1 MSTLK
6 VDTILKRTGTGTI
19 TVGQSGD
26 TIAMP
31 SATLTTALPVA
42 SGGTGGTSFSA
53 AGLSNTP
60 SFMVKLSGNQS
71 QSSSNTKLQ
80 LNTELWDTD
89 GKYDTSNYRFTPTV
103 AGKYVF
109 MYGTNMGAMNDGDSL
124 FLRPYKNGSEIKF
137 GNLRYQTGSAGSG
150 LYVTGSTMVESDT
163 DDYFE
168 LYGSSSSGN
177 HFDAEMTYFAGYKL
191 IGV

>member
-6 VDTILKRTGTGTI
+6 VDTIQKRTGTGTI
-19 TVGQSGD
+19 NVGQSGD

-31 SATLTTALPVA
+31 SATLTTALPVT

-53 AGLSNTP
+53 AGLANTP

-71 QSSSNTKLQ
+71 QSSTNTKLQ

-89 GKYDTSNYRFTPTV
+89 
-103 AGKYVF
+103 
-109 MYGTNMGAMNDGDSL
+109 DGYSL

-150 LYVTGSTMVESDT
+150 LYITGSTMVESDT

-168 LYGSSSSGN
+168 LYGSSNSGN

-191 IGV
+191 IGA